1 MIHRCFAEW
10 LILSEVTPRAQKF
23 PSPSGRVRVRVA
35 IVTFA
40 LTRRFAAASP
50 GGRGKNS
57 RRILGPLARVMY
69 AIRHYFNHP
78 ASR

>member
-1 MIHRCFAEW
+1 MADFVRSNAASPKIS
-10 LILSEVTPRAQKF
+10 LSLWE
-23 PSPSGRVRVRVA
+23 RVRVRVA

-57 RRILGPLARVMY
+57 RCIVGPLARVMY